1 MAVHRRRLM
10 TTEKLLD
17 LVEAAG
23 FIFTGRAIPGRA
35 TEAHGDRENAVAVQ
49 VHQVLRSPDVL
60 GDLEGTD
67 VIVVGERPQAIR
79 EGGSLLL
86 FTSIA
91 AVGDR
96 LVTRELEHREPSDEA
111 IRDVAEAVRTVGERP
126 LVQRVTEAE
135 LIVVGE
141 AVDSTPI
148 ERPGPPRSE
157 HDPEWWIAR
166 VAVRS
171 VVKGA
176 TRRRR
181 LEVLFAN
188 SEDIAWYKAPKLHEG
203 TSGLLLLRPRDK
215 AEAPAEVAETV
226 YQATDPL
233 DLLPV
238 QRLPEVER
246 ILEPDRRDD

>member
-1 MAVHRRRLM
+1 MI
-10 TTEKLLD
+10 TEELLA

-23 FIFTGRAIPGRA
+23 FIFSGRAIPGRVA
-35 TEAHGDRENAVAVQ
+35 EAHGGRENAVAVQ

-60 GDLEGTD
+60 GDLAATD
-67 VIVVGERPQAIR
+67 VIVVSERPQAIR
-79 EGGSLLL
+79 DGGSLVL
-86 FTSIA
+86 FTSVA

-96 LVTRELEHREPSDEA
+96 LVTRELEHREASDEG
-111 IRDVAEAVRTVGERP
+111 IRDVAEAVRIVGERP
-126 LVQRVTEAE
+126 LVRRISEAE

-141 AVDSTPI
+141 VVGGAPI
-148 ERPGPPRSE
+148 ERRGPLPSE

-176 TRRRR
+176 TRKRT
-181 LEVLFAN
+181 LEVLFAH

-203 TSGLLLLRPRDK
+203 TSGILLLRRRDK
-215 AEAPAEVAETV
+215 DEAPSEVAETV

-233 DLLPV
+233 DLLAV
-238 QRLPEVER
+238 QRLPEVEV
-246 ILEPDRRDD
+246 IVELERGDG

>member
-1 MAVHRRRLM
+1 MI
-10 TTEKLLD
+10 TEELLA

-23 FIFTGRAIPGRA
+23 FIFTGRATPGRA
-35 TEAHGDRENAVAVQ
+35 AEAHGDRENAVAVQ
-49 VHQVLRSPDVL
+49 VHRVLRGADVL
-60 GDLEGTD
+60 GDLAGTD
-67 VIVVGERPQAIR
+67 VIVVSERPEAIR

-96 LVTRELEHREPSDEA
+96 LVTRELEHREASDEV
-111 IRDVAEAVRTVGERP
+111 IRDVAEVARIVGERP
-126 LVQRVTEAE
+126 LVQRVTAAE

-171 VVKGA
+171 VVKGT

-181 LEVLFAN
+181 LDVLFAN
-188 SEDIAWYKAPKLHEG
+188 SKDIVWYKAPKLHEG
-203 TSGLLLLRPRDK
+203 KSGILLLRPREKD
-215 AEAPAEVAETV
+215 EAPAEVAETV

-238 QRLPEVER
+238 ERLPEVER
-246 ILEPDRRDD
+246 ILELERGDG